1 MRRLFWFFTLLVL
14 VLLAPRPAA
23 AHATLVESDPAP
35 NAVLAEA
42 PAVARL
48 RFSEPLEPSYSRV
61 VLTSAESGPIATA
74 PSRVDPADP
83 YVLLLELPPLAE
95 GVYSLQWR
103 TLSTADGHTMTGMVP
118 FVIGDPAAANA
129 PLVLPPAPPDPLAAP
144 PLSDVAARWL
154 TLLGLTLALGGL
166 CFRLLVWQPTTLDA
180 SGAALFERV
189 ARRIEIGGGL
199 LALLGASGALLL
211 ASATAGGDAL
221 TFALRSRV
229 GLLLALRIALIGL
242 LALVLISRDRRRA
255 GVGLVVGS
263 AALLTLSLLS
273 HSAVSQGRDLS
284 GRLMTISAIGFD
296 LAHLLATCAWIG
308 GLAALLATLLAARRA
323 ATRRSGALTQLVAH
337 FTGMATAAVIV
348 LATTGTFAALR
359 HLSAISEL
367 WTTTYGRA
375 LSVKLGLFGLLLA
388 VGGFNRWW
396 LHPRLARGPEAA
408 GLRTLRR
415 SVGFEIGLSVV
426 LLATVGLL
434 TASPP
439 PETSVAQA
447 EGLTQRTRAGNTY
460 LVLQIVRNDTA
471 GDIYALTAYGL
482 PPGVEPEAVIR
493 ASMPAHSEEIT
504 ELQLARVEPNR
515 WGARGALL
523 TMPGQWHL
531 ETILRARG
539 MDDVRHTFIIDTSL
553 APSSTTPSAGAPLWA
568 VLLTLALMLTALS
581 QLPIARRWQG
591 RFQSSA
597 LLMVALAFGAAT
609 VPYYLTRA
617 AERTNPLSPTP
628 EVLAAGKAIYER
640 SCASCHGLSG
650 RGDGPAAAT
659 LPGLPADFTIP
670 HFATHTDAQVF
681 EWIKNG
687 KPGTAMP
694 AFGDQLSE
702 EEIWQVITYLR
713 ELYRQAQP

>member
-1 MRRLFWFFTLLVL
+1 MRRCFWLLVIVSVALL
-14 VLLAPRPAA
+14 VPRPVA

-61 VLTSAESGPIATA
+61 VLTSAESGPIATP
-74 PSRVDPADP
+74 PSQVDRADP

-129 PLVLPPAPPDPLAAP
+129 PLVLPAAPPDPLAPP
-144 PLSDVAARWL
+144 PLSDVVTRWL
-154 TLLGLTLALGGL
+154 TLLGLALALGGL
-166 CFRLLVWQPTTLDA
+166 CFRRLVWQPTTP
-180 SGAALFERV
+180 AAAHFDHIL
-189 ARRIEIGGGL
+189 RRIEIGGSL
-199 LALLGASGALLL
+199 LALVGASGALWL
-211 ASATAGGDAL
+211 AGVTAGGSTLA
-221 TFALRSRV
+221 FVVRSRV
-229 GLLLALRIALIGL
+229 GLLLAARITLIGL
-242 LALVLISRDRRRA
+242 LLLILLSRDRRR
-255 GVGLVVGS
+255 VGIGLAAGS

-273 HSAVSQGRDLS
+273 HSAVSQGQRL
-284 GRLMTISAIGFD
+284 GERLMTITAIGFD

-308 GLAALLATLLAARRA
+308 GLPALLVAVLVVRRA
-323 ATRRSGALTQLVAH
+323 AMAPQGTLTQLVAR
-337 FTGMATAAVIV
+337 FTAMATAAVIV
-348 LATTGTFAALR
+348 LAATGTLAALR
-359 HLSAISEL
+359 HLSAIGEL
-367 WTTTYGRA
+367 WTTAYGRA
-375 LSVKLGLFGLLLA
+375 LSVKLGLFALLLA
-388 VGGFNRWW
+388 AGGVNRWW
-396 LHPRLARGPEAA
+396 LHPRLARAPEHA
-408 GLRTLRR
+408 GLRWLQR
-415 SVGFEIGLSVV
+415 SVGLEIGLSIV

-439 PETSVAQA
+439 PATSVTQA
-447 EGLTQRTRAGNTY
+447 EGLTQRARVGHTY
-460 LVLQIVRNDTA
+460 LVLQIVRSDTA

-482 PPGVEPEAVIR
+482 PSTVAPEAVLR

-504 ELQLARVEPNR
+504 ELELARVEPNR

-539 MDDVRHTFIIDTSL
+539 MDDVRHTFIIDTSST
-553 APSSTTPSAGAPLWA
+553 SSTTAAAAGTPFWA
-568 VLLTLALMLTALS
+568 ALLTLALMLAALS
-581 QLPIARRWQG
+581 QLPIARGWQAH
-591 RFQSSA
+591 FQRSA
-597 LLMVALAFGAAT
+597 LLAVALAFGAAT

-617 AERTNPLSPTP
+617 AERSNPLSPTP
-628 EVLAAGKAIYER
+628 DVLAAGKAIYER

-670 HFATHTDAQVF
+670 HFATHTDGQVF